1 MDVRDYPVDVRADYP
16 QRSSRLWAVLTIFW
30 IKALALIPH
39 FFCLIFLGIAQFVVA
54 LVAQFV
60 VAFKG
65 EYPAGMHEF
74 VTGVLRWQT
83 RVTAFFLSV
92 TDRYPPFSFQPIDD
106 YPVDVAT
113 VRPTQP
119 SRTYAIFTVIVEILA
134 IAIGIALAV
143 WLFSRAITVDTSS
156 STGTSANYRF
166 NFNYSSFGG
175 GLVLRQ
181 LAAIPHYIVLLFVGI
196 AAVVI
201 WIVVQ
206 WVILFV
212 ARFPYGMWELE
223 AGYVRWATRVNAY
236 ALGLIDC
243 YPPFSMQ
250 PSIGTGGRAL
260 PAAPTP
266 PPPMTATWPQA
277 PAAQSPTPPAPQQP
291 AAPPP
296 PPPAPQAPETQSPPA
311 QATPQAET
319 EATPEQPEPPQAPA
333 PPGSGA

>member
-39 FFCLIFLGIAQFVVA
+39 FIALTFLGIAQFVVA

-83 RVTAFFLSV
+83 RVSAFFLSV
-92 TDRYPPFSFQPIDD
+92 TDRYPPFSFRPMDD
-106 YPVDVAT
+106 YPVDVAA
-113 VRPTQP
+113 VRPSQP
-119 SRTYAIFTVIVEILA
+119 SRTYAIFTIIVEVLA
-134 IAIGIALAV
+134 IVIGIALAV
-143 WLFSRAITVDTSS
+143 WLFSRAITLYSDS
-156 STGTSANYRF
+156 STGTSGSGNYS
-166 NFNYSSFGG
+166 FNYSSFGG

-181 LAAIPHYIVLLFVGI
+181 LAAIPHYVVLIFVGI
-196 AAVVI
+196 VAAVI

-223 AGYVRWATRVNAY
+223 SGYVRWVARVNAY

-250 PSIGTGGRAL
+250 PSIGAGGGAL
-260 PAAPTP
+260 PAAPP
-266 PPPMTATWPQA
+266 PPAATWPQA
-277 PAAQSPTPPAPQQP
+277 PPPA
-291 AAPPP
+291 
-296 PPPAPQAPETQSPPA
+296 PPAPQASQRPLAPPPPTPPVPEALVPPA
-311 QATPQAET
+311 EARPQAPP
-319 EATPEQPEPPQAPA
+319 ADAGPPQPEPPQAPT
-333 PPGSGA
+333 PPG